1 MTKAAARRE
10 AQELT
15 AGLVRGQLSA
25 GWPFGYGKFLEM
37 SECDQ
42 GLLVAALNATASA
55 LEKEARWKGPRS
67 WYGWIH
73 CAHGKQFPN
82 GNPSEY
88 TCRYPRLDLAEEAV
102 REFVARFPAGLIRG
116 TKIYRSQL
124 NPYRV
129 RCCPSAPGQVV
140 GLPCVVCGK
149 KVPEGE
155 RRGP

>member
-1 MTKAAARRE
+1 
-10 AQELT
+10 
-15 AGLVRGQLSA
+15 
-25 GWPFGYGKFLEM
+25 M
-37 SECDQ
+37 SE
-42 GLLVAALNATASA
+42 NAKQA
-55 LEKEARWKGPRS
+55 RS
-67 WYGWIH
+67 WYGWIY
-73 CAHGKQFPN
+73 CVGEKRFPN
-82 GNPSEY
+82 GNRAEF
-88 TCRYPRLDLAEEAV
+88 TCRYPRLDLVEEAL

-124 NPYRV
+124 NPHRV